1 MSSTL
6 QMIFRNE
13 EGRNVTISVADARDD
28 LEIEEVETAMDNI
41 LQRNIFGTSGGD
53 ISALNRA
60 QLVSREV
67 EILIEF

>member
-6 QMIFRNE
+6 QMIFSNE
-13 EGRNVTISVADARDD
+13 EGRNVTISVADPRDD
-28 LEIEEVETAMDNI
+28 LEVAEVETAMTNI

>member
-6 QMIFRNE
+6 QMIFSNE
-13 EGRNVTISVADARDD
+13 EGRNVTISVADPRDD
-28 LEIEEVETAMDNI
+28 LEVAEVETAMTNI
-41 LQRNIFGTSGGD
+41 LQRNIFGTSGGN
-53 ISALNRA
+53 ISALSKA

>member
-6 QMIFRNE
+6 QMIFSNE
-13 EGRNVTISVADARDD
+13 EGRNVTISVADPRDD
-28 LEIEEVETAMDNI
+28 LEAAEVETAMTNI
-41 LQRNIFGTSGGD
+41 LQRNIFGTSGGN
-53 ISALNRA
+53 ISALSKA